1 MLTSAVA
8 GIADGGG
15 AYALL
20 AVALILMYRT
30 TGVLN
35 FAIAAVGTFGTFL
48 TSVVYGHGW
57 PLLPA
62 EGHRLAARLCE
73 LDDRRRH
80 VGVRGVAEDRVEH
93 LQARDGGV

>member
-1 MLTSAVA
+1 MLTSAIA

-35 FAIAAVGTFGTFL
+35 FAIAAVGTFGTMLSAAQLEALVTFL
-48 TSVVYGHGW
+48 
-57 PLLPA
+57 A
-62 EGHRLAARLCE
+62 NKK
-73 LDDRRRH
+73 
-80 VGVRGVAEDRVEH
+80 
-93 LQARDGGV
+93 